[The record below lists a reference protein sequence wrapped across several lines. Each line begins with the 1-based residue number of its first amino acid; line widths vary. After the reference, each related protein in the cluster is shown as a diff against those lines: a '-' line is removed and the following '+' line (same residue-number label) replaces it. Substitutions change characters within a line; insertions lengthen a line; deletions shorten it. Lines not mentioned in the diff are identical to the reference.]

1 MDFFDKLKSKKI
13 QVSKTEE
20 FGYDLRQQWEAVFAS
35 HLSPKEK
42 RQISFHDKGGASGF
56 LWHLFSYEKR
66 KCEKEEQAERAFDK
80 HFKDTC
86 LIFFQHSDEVW
97 MVEEASDLKAK
108 DLLMTYAE
116 YADLYVVDREYKWT
130 FVVTHEQGWIG
141 PFFCRT
147 EEERCS

>member
-13 QVSKTEE
+13 QISKTED
-20 FGYDLRQQWEAVFAS
+20 FGYDVRQKWEAEFAS

-42 RQISFHDKGGASGF
+42 RQIFLHDKGGASGF

-66 KCEKEEQAERAFDK
+66 KCEKEEEAELAFDK
-80 HFKDTC
+80 QYKDTC

-97 MVEEASDLKAK
+97 KVNDSSDLRATE
-108 DLLMTYAE
+108 LLMTDGE
-116 YADLYVVDREYKWT
+116 YADLYIVDLDFNWT

-141 PFFCRT
+141 PFFCRKG
-147 EEERCS
+147 E